1 MSIDPTMPGGANPL
15 SGARIDQA
23 GGSQSTRQ
31 SGQLKPVAPQA
42 ARDAS
47 PGDDQVSLSAEA
59 RAAGGT
65 QEGTSATGIPAERL
79 RGILKRISSGY
90 YDTPQVRDRIAEKLQ
105 AELGTKPTQ

>member
-1 MSIDPTMPGGANPL
+1 MSIDPTKSSGVNPL
-15 SGARIDQA
+15 SGPRVDQT
-23 GGSQSTRQ
+23 GGNQSTRQ

-47 PGDDQVSLSAEA
+47 AGDDQVSISAEA
-59 RAAGGT
+59 RAAGGA

-90 YDTPQVRDRIAEKLQ
+90 YDTPQVRDQVAQKLQ
-105 AELGTKPTQ
+105 ADLGAKPAQ